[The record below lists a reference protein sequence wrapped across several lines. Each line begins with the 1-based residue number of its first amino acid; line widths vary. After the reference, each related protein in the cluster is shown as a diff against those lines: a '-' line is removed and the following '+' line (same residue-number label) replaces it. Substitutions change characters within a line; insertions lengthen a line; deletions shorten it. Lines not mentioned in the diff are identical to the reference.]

1 MMKQRKIELLA
12 PAKNLECGIEAV
24 NHGADAVY
32 IGAPKFGARAAAV
45 NSLEDIA
52 ASYPIFNYVCR
63 SAVPFFGG
71 SHVGKGYIILFLKI
85 ENINLRVLNDD
96 FRHYVID
103 ALSFSHKGSTIHKII
118 FFSMNYLQNIEYGN
132 TASNEGVL

>member
-1 MMKQRKIELLA
+1 MDDF
-12 PAKNLECGIEAV
+12 PCAK
-24 NHGADAVY
+24 
-32 IGAPKFGARAAAV
+32 KFTC
-45 NSLEDIA
+45 IT
-52 ASYPIFNYVCR
+52 ASYPIFKYVCR

>member
-1 MMKQRKIELLA
+1 MCQEIQLYNGFLS
-12 PAKNLECGIEAV
+12 N
-24 NHGADAVY
+24 
-32 IGAPKFGARAAAV
+32 
-45 NSLEDIA
+45 
-52 ASYPIFNYVCR
+52 FNYVCR
-63 SAVPFFGG
+63 SVVPFFGG

-132 TASNEGVL
+132 TASNEGIL

>member
-1 MMKQRKIELLA
+1 MCQEIQLYNGFLSKFLITSAALLS
-12 PAKNLECGIEAV
+12 P
-24 NHGADAVY
+24 
-32 IGAPKFGARAAAV
+32 
-45 NSLEDIA
+45 S
-52 ASYPIFNYVCR
+52 
-63 SAVPFFGG
+63 FGG

-132 TASNEGVL
+132 TASNEGIL